1 MTGSAGWKRS
11 MERKSDIVRSLV
23 AAGDYKAALRIAKD
37 FRLGISKKQ
46 SDDMKR
52 GYECIVHPAFYKSL
66 GMDVDSIVGLGI
78 ATVKSLYGT

>member
-1 MTGSAGWKRS
+1 
-11 MERKSDIVRSLV
+11 MERKSDQVRSLV

-46 SDDMKR
+46 AEDMKR
-52 GYECIVHPAFYKSL
+52 GYECIVHARFYQSL
-66 GMDVDSIVGLGI
+66 GMDVDSIVGQGI